1 MSPMTFRQYSGYDAG
16 FLASLRRPCPGAE
29 YGRAPAVGTVVA
41 SLPAGCVSAPVGG
54 VEYQLCNGVYYR
66 AAFKGDT
73 LVYVVQKP

>member
-1 MSPMTFRQYSGYDAG
+1 MTLDFLLHCAAPAPALSAG
-16 FLASLRRPCPGAE
+16 AP
-29 YGRAPAVGTVVA
+29 PAVGTVVA
-41 SLPAGCVSAPVGG
+41 SPPAGCVSAPVGG